1 MKVWITELIHDN
13 KSYDGPVIHTHTQ
26 EDAIKIAK
34 KLGVEFVGELC
45 DVIINAPEDS
55 QIVH

>member
-13 KSYDGPVIHTHTQ
+13 KSYDGPVIHAHTQ
-26 EDAIKIAK
+26 KDAIKIAK
-34 KLGVEFVGELC
+34 ELGVEFVGELC
-45 DVIINAPEDS
+45 DVIINTLEDS